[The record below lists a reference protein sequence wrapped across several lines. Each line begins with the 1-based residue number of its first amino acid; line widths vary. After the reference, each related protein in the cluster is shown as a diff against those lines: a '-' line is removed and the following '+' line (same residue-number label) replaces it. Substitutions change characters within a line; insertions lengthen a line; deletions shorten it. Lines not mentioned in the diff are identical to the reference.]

1 MPGSITAKE
10 ALLFRAFPQHRLPG
24 FNPDLP
30 CPDIGWPTAVFHTA
44 DVPADY
50 PAHHA
55 PLSLLCSFGGT
66 TTYTVGQRQLAIDDS
81 SYLVLNDGTPRT
93 FTVEQLAPVEALQLY
108 IRPERFAD
116 ITHSL
121 TTASHALLEQPADSH
136 TAQLSFFEQRYHYDA
151 TLAPLLFALRRDI
164 QARTLDP
171 ARLDEQLDIIIEG
184 LLFVHQQVL
193 AQIARLPATRP
204 ATRHEIYRRL
214 HIARDFMHAHATQ
227 PIRLHQIA
235 EAAALSQHHFLRLFR
250 QVFHETPHQYLT
262 HLRLEQAQG
271 LLRSTDLP
279 ISAICQEVGFSSL
292 PSFSLLFKRHVQ
304 MSPQAYRRQQ
314 RTAQFSIHA
323 P

>member
-10 ALLFRAFPQHRLPG
+10 TILFTAFPQHRVPG

-66 TTYTVGQRQLAIDDS
+66 TTYTVGQRQIAIDDS

-93 FTVEQLAPVEALQLY
+93 FTVEQLDPVEALQLY

-121 TTASHALLEQPADSH
+121 TTANHALLEQPANDH
-136 TAQLSFFEQRYHYDA
+136 TAQLAFFEQRYHYDA

-171 ARLDEQLDIIIEG
+171 ARLDEKLDIITEG
-184 LLFVHQQVL
+184 LLLVHPWLLQSQ
-193 AQIARLPATRP
+193 PAS
-204 ATRHEIYRRL
+204 
-214 HIARDFMHAHATQ
+214 D
-227 PIRLHQIA
+227 
-235 EAAALSQHHFLRLFR
+235 
-250 QVFHETPHQYLT
+250 
-262 HLRLEQAQG
+262 G
-271 LLRSTDLP
+271 
-279 ISAICQEVGFSSL
+279 
-292 PSFSLLFKRHVQ
+292 
-304 MSPQAYRRQQ
+304 
-314 RTAQFSIHA
+314 
-323 P
+323 